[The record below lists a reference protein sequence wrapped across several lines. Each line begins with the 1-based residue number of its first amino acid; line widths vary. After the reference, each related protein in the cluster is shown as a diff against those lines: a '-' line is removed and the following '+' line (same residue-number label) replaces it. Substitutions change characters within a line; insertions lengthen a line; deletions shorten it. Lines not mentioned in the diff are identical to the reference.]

1 MIKQMIVHGRV
12 QGVGFRMTAK
22 QLADTYHIEGQVQN
36 KQDGTVEI
44 IANGEEDNMNSF
56 IAKIKE
62 GPSPAARV
70 QHVDMIDLDG
80 PARFNGFK
88 IIG

>member
-1 MIKQMIVHGRV
+1 MLKQIVVHGRV

-22 QLADTYHIEGQVQN
+22 QLADTHNIKGQVKN
-36 KQDGTVEI
+36 KEDGTVEI
-44 IANGEEDNMNSF
+44 LASGEEQEMDTF
-56 IAKIKE
+56 IEKIKN

-70 QHVDMIDLDG
+70 KYTDITDLNG
-80 PARFNGFK
+80 KENFNGFK

>member
-1 MIKQMIVHGRV
+1 MLKHMIIHGRV

-44 IANGEEDNMNSF
+44 IASGEEENMTPF
-56 IAKIKE
+56 IEKIRQ

-70 QHVDMIDLDG
+70 QHVDIKDIDG
-80 PARFNGFK
+80 PANYKGFRVV
-88 IIG
+88 G